1 MGIRIAGQAENRHVY
16 SSRSMIKS
24 QKLMLFA
31 AVLFAA
37 FTMQPS
43 AKADTFGARS
53 NEFTIDFVDIGN
65 AARARRPAG
74 PGGTRVVKLASSAHH
89 GPGCAWRSPQS
100 DGGFSPARGES
111 LQKRRSSQHP
121 YDFRCNAATDL

>member
-1 MGIRIAGQAENRHVY
+1 LGIRIAGQAENRHVY
-16 SSRSMIKS
+16 SSRSVIMS
-24 QKLMLFA
+24 QTLMPFV

-37 FTMQPS
+37 FTTQPS
-43 AKADTFGARS
+43 AKADTFGTRN

-74 PGGTRVVKLASSAHH
+74 PGGTKVAKLTSSAHH
-89 GPGCAWRSPQS
+89 GPGCAWRSLQS

-111 LQKRRSSQHP
+111 LQERRS
-121 YDFRCNAATDL
+121 